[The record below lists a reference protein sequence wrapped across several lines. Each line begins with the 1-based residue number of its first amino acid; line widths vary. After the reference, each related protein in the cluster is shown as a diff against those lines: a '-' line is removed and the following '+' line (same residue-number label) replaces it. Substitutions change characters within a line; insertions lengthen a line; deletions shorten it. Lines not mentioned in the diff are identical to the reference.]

1 MKKYFV
7 SGIDTGIGKTVATGW
22 LARRFAESGR
32 SVITQKLIQ
41 TGCVGVSEDIIE
53 HRKIMG
59 VGLFREDEDFTTCK
73 YVLKYPAS
81 PHLACAMENVS
92 ADFDAVNANTLR
104 LAEKFD
110 IVIVEGAGGL
120 MVPLTEKFL
129 TIDYVKKYGLP
140 LVLVVSSRLGSLNHA
155 LLSLECARAASLEL
169 AAIIYNTWPSA
180 PREIEES
187 TRLYL
192 KKYMAARFPEA
203 EFLEM
208 GRVEK

>member
-1 MKKYFV
+1 MEKYFV

-22 LARRFAESGR
+22 LAHRFAESGKR
-32 SVITQKLIQ
+32 VITQKLIQ
-41 TGCVGVSEDIIE
+41 TGCTGISEDIIE

-59 VGLFREDEDFTTCK
+59 VGLFPEDEDFTTCK

-81 PHLACAMENVS
+81 PHLACAMENIVP
-92 ADFDAVNANTLR
+92 DFDAINANTLR
-104 LAEKFD
+104 LAEKFN
-110 IVIVEGAGGL
+110 VVLVEGAGGL

-129 TIDYVKKYGLP
+129 TIDYIKKYGLP
-140 LVLVVSSRLGSLNHA
+140 LMLVVSSRLGSLNHA
-155 LLSLECARAASLEL
+155 LLSLECARAAALKL
-169 AAIIYNTWPSA
+169 AAIVYNTWPSA
-180 PREIEES
+180 PREIEDS

-192 KKYMAARFPEA
+192 KNYLASSYPDA